1 MPHALSQAETMAAEL
16 PPQLRNQLQL
26 FQQLQQQAQV
36 VVGQRAQLDVQVKE
50 LERTLE
56 ELAKVEANAPIYRAA
71 GALLVRAKDKAS
83 VEADL
88 KDQKETAE
96 VRLASMK
103 RQEEKLRERLT
114 ALQREIQAAL
124 ASQPGG
130 AVGGGARP
138 PR

>member
-1 MPHALSQAETMAAEL
+1 MAAEL

-36 VVGQRAQLDVQVKE
+36 VVGQRAQLELQLKE
-50 LERTLE
+50 TEKTLE
-56 ELAKVEANAPIYRAA
+56 ELGKVDDKAPIYRAA
-71 GALLVRAKDKAS
+71 GALLIRAKDKAAITS
-83 VEADL
+83 EL
-88 KDQKETAE
+88 QEQKETTE

-114 ALQREIQAAL
+114 SLQKEIQAAL
-124 ASQPGG
+124 ATQQGRAGG
-130 AVGGGARP
+130 

>member
-1 MPHALSQAETMAAEL
+1 MAADL

-36 VVGQRAQLDVQVKE
+36 VVGQRAQLEMQLKE
-50 LERTLE
+50 TEKTIE
-56 ELAKVEANAPIYRAA
+56 ELGKVGDQAPIYRSA

-83 VEADL
+83 VVSEL
-88 KDQKETAE
+88 QEQKETTE
-96 VRLASMK
+96 VRLTSMK

-114 ALQREIQAAL
+114 SLQKELQAAL
-124 ASQPGG
+124 STQQGR
-130 AVGGGARP
+130 VGG

>member
-1 MPHALSQAETMAAEL
+1 MAAEL

-36 VVGQRAQLDVQVKE
+36 IVGQRAQLELQSKE

-56 ELAKVEANAPIYRAA
+56 ELGKVDDKAPIYKSA
-71 GALLVRAKDKAS
+71 GALLMRAKDKAA
-83 VEADL
+83 VAADL
-88 KDQKETAE
+88 AEAKETND

-114 ALQREIQAAL
+114 SLQKELQAAL
-124 ASQPGG
+124 ATQPGAAG
-130 AVGGGARP
+130 AGRT
-138 PR
+138 R